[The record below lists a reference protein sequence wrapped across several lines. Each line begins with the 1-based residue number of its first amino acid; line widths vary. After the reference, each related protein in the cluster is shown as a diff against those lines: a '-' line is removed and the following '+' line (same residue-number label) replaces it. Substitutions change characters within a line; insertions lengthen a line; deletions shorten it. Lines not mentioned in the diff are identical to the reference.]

1 MERGL
6 LWADEDLDG
15 TAVYQNPDIVDDGS
29 DDDGDV
35 SNDDDAD
42 RLETTNL
49 KAVAENKSLKRKE
62 KFEKL
67 KKVKKLRHDE
77 TESES
82 KDACALSAASMA
94 DLIRSSEPIA
104 SINASTDDLKFSLTE
119 SNFFDPSKSLHAQ
132 AKSSCIF
139 VNSIAASIPAFRK
152 ALGAETKSSDEN
164 GSPIVLV
171 VCASAHRSTDIIN
184 SMSNG
189 EGKPNVYFLEVSV
202 SISANLC
209 RHKFVSVGLKCKIA
223 KLFAKHFKVQDQVD
237 LLSKQYF
244 PVAVGTPNR
253 LSKLVELGAL
263 SLSRVKVRAYN

>member
-1 MERGL
+1 MGDDNIEGGL

-15 TAVYQNPDIVDDGS
+15 TAVYQNPDLVDDGS
-29 DDDGDV
+29 DDDGDA
-35 SNDDDAD
+35 SEDDEAD
-42 RLETTNL
+42 RLESTNL
-49 KAVAENKSLKRKE
+49 KVAAENKSLKRKE

-67 KKVKKLRHDE
+67 KKVKKSKHDE
-77 TESES
+77 SESES
-82 KDACALSAASMA
+82 KVPSALSAASMA
-94 DLIRSSEPIA
+94 DLISSSEPIA
-104 SINASTDDLKFSLTE
+104 NINASTDDLRLSLIE

-189 EGKPNVYFLEVSV
+189 MVYPQSTANS
-202 SISANLC
+202 SISKNGLHRSALKSDLNL
-209 RHKFVSVGLKCKIA
+209 HITFS
-223 KLFAKHFKVQDQVD
+223 
-237 LLSKQYF
+237 
-244 PVAVGTPNR
+244 
-253 LSKLVELGAL
+253 
-263 SLSRVKVRAYN
+263 

>member
-1 MERGL
+1 MGDDDIEGGL

-15 TAVYQNPDIVDDGS
+15 TAIYQNPDLVDDGS

-35 SNDDDAD
+35 SDDDDAD
-42 RLETTNL
+42 RLESTNL
-49 KAVAENKSLKRKE
+49 IVAAEKKSLKRKE

-67 KKVKKLRHDE
+67 KKVKKSKHDESE
-77 TESES
+77 TESKE
-82 KDACALSAASMA
+82 ACALSAASMA
-94 DLIRSSEPIA
+94 ELIRSSEPIA
-104 SINASTDDLKFSLTE
+104 SINASTDDLKLSLIE

-189 EGKPNVYFLEVSV
+189 MVHPRL
-202 SISANLC
+202 ISKKVLRRSALKSTTNL
-209 RHKFVSVGLKCKIA
+209 KDFFVIS
-223 KLFAKHFKVQDQVD
+223 
-237 LLSKQYF
+237 S
-244 PVAVGTPNR
+244 
-253 LSKLVELGAL
+253 
-263 SLSRVKVRAYN
+263 

>member
-1 MERGL
+1 MGDDNIEGGL

-15 TAVYQNPDIVDDGS
+15 TAIYQNPDLVDDGS

-35 SNDDDAD
+35 SDDDDAD
-42 RLETTNL
+42 RLESTNL
-49 KAVAENKSLKRKE
+49 IVAAEKKSLKRKE

-67 KKVKKLRHDE
+67 KKVKKSKHDE
-77 TESES
+77 SETDS
-82 KDACALSAASMA
+82 KEACALSAASMA
-94 DLIRSSEPIA
+94 ELIRSSEPIA
-104 SINASTDDLKFSLTE
+104 SINASTDDLKLSLIE

-189 EGKPNVYFLEVSV
+189 MVHPRLILKKVLRR
-202 SISANLC
+202 SALKSTTNL
-209 RHKFVSVGLKCKIA
+209 KDF
-223 KLFAKHFKVQDQVD
+223 F
-237 LLSKQYF
+237 
-244 PVAVGTPNR
+244 
-253 LSKLVELGAL
+253 
-263 SLSRVKVRAYN
+263 

>member
-1 MERGL
+1 MGDDNIEGGL

-15 TAVYQNPDIVDDGS
+15 TAIYQNPDLVDDGS

-35 SNDDDAD
+35 SDDDDAD
-42 RLETTNL
+42 RLESTNL
-49 KAVAENKSLKRKE
+49 IVAAEKKSLKRKE

-67 KKVKKLRHDE
+67 KKVKKSKHDESE
-77 TESES
+77 TESKE
-82 KDACALSAASMA
+82 ACALSAASMA
-94 DLIRSSEPIA
+94 ELIRSSEPIA
-104 SINASTDDLKFSLTE
+104 SINASTDDLKLSLIE

-189 EGKPNVYFLEVSV
+189 MVRPRLILKKVLRR
-202 SISANLC
+202 SALKSTTNL
-209 RHKFVSVGLKCKIA
+209 KDF
-223 KLFAKHFKVQDQVD
+223 F
-237 LLSKQYF
+237 
-244 PVAVGTPNR
+244 
-253 LSKLVELGAL
+253 
-263 SLSRVKVRAYN
+263 

>member
-1 MERGL
+1 MGDDNIEGGL

-15 TAVYQNPDIVDDGS
+15 TAIYQNPDLVDDGS

-35 SNDDDAD
+35 SDDDDAD
-42 RLETTNL
+42 RLESTNL
-49 KAVAENKSLKRKE
+49 IVAAEKKSLKRKE

-67 KKVKKLRHDE
+67 KKVKKSKHDESE
-77 TESES
+77 TESKE
-82 KDACALSAASMA
+82 ACALSAASMA
-94 DLIRSSEPIA
+94 ELIRSSEPIA
-104 SINASTDDLKFSLTE
+104 SINASTDDLKLSLIE

-189 EGKPNVYFLEVSV
+189 MVCPRLILKKVLRR
-202 SISANLC
+202 SALKSTTNL
-209 RHKFVSVGLKCKIA
+209 KDF
-223 KLFAKHFKVQDQVD
+223 F
-237 LLSKQYF
+237 
-244 PVAVGTPNR
+244 
-253 LSKLVELGAL
+253 
-263 SLSRVKVRAYN
+263 

>member
-1 MERGL
+1 MGDDNIEGGL

-15 TAVYQNPDIVDDGS
+15 TAIYQNPDLVDDGS

-35 SNDDDAD
+35 SDDDDAD
-42 RLETTNL
+42 RLESTNL
-49 KAVAENKSLKRKE
+49 IVAAEKKSLKRKE

-67 KKVKKLRHDE
+67 KKVKKSKHDESE
-77 TESES
+77 TESKE
-82 KDACALSAASMA
+82 ACALSAASMA
-94 DLIRSSEPIA
+94 ELIRSSEPIA
-104 SINASTDDLKFSLTE
+104 SINASTDDLKLSLIE

-189 EGKPNVYFLEVSV
+189 MVCPRLILKKILRR
-202 SISANLC
+202 SALKSTTNL
-209 RHKFVSVGLKCKIA
+209 KDF
-223 KLFAKHFKVQDQVD
+223 F
-237 LLSKQYF
+237 
-244 PVAVGTPNR
+244 
-253 LSKLVELGAL
+253 
-263 SLSRVKVRAYN
+263 